1 MVNKFQLE
9 LLKATVVGFV
19 VVDIVIVVVVVVNVI
34 FMFNPNTVL
43 RLCCVV
49 LSLGL

>member
-19 VVDIVIVVVVVVNVI
+19 VVDIVIVVVVNVVAVALFVVTDNII
-34 FMFNPNTVL
+34 FSCGQLML
-43 RLCCVV
+43 I
-49 LSLGL
+49 